1 MLSSY
6 IIIISAC
13 LIFWTT
19 YFLCKKRQPL
29 EYSDGE
35 LVIFYLLVRLLPFFA
50 LENRYTYQVL
60 CLAVEW
66 VILGLLYYYTSCN
79 KTQRMQ
85 RTVIAFYLFQP
96 GTACCIINGNL
107 KGMCIAFAVLALL
120 CVLDTIEKKK
130 QRSLMEYLPEYLIG
144 NTGIY
149 LWFVATG
156 LLYQNSSQLLR
167 TERIPVCYIVAL
179 GMMGIALIGILLRTL
194 EARGTKEKPET
205 EKRIVGAEKA
215 GDKIEPEIEKLEEK
229 KPIAEKIDTVESKKF
244 GKRDAVWMAFLTLL
258 FAVAVFFRLGSHSTP
273 ETGEHIQADVKGNN
287 EIVLAFA
294 EAQELS
300 EIYIY
305 PGFQSKRIFSL
316 LEKKEDSSAWEV
328 FEEKHEIE
336 SPFAWNKVELGRRVR
351 SLKLV
356 LTVETADLNEIV
368 CLDGQGNQILPQ
380 NAEQYPELFDE
391 QQLFVKNPSYYDQ
404 TMFDEV
410 YHGRTAYEF
419 LHGLSIY
426 ETTHPPLGKTLIS
439 IGIAIFGMN
448 PFGWRFTC
456 AVFGVLMIPLIYLF
470 AFKLFSRTDLACF
483 ATVLAETAFMNTTLS
498 RIATI
503 DIIVAF
509 FVLAMFFF
517 MYGYV
522 DSLRKKKAFRK
533 QMLWLL
539 GCGISMAFAVS
550 TKWTGFYG
558 AAGVAVIFFYSFFKN
573 LESWEQIKKKK
584 RYIIK
589 TFLMCVLI
597 FIGIPLTVYT
607 LSYIPFVRAYPYRNL
622 IQHVIENGK
631 LMFFYHKDCVFE
643 HPYSSNWYQWLMDI
657 KPLADSRTYY
667 DNGTVSVVMTFLNP
681 VLCFGGV
688 AALIWQFCLWRTKH
702 SQKALFL
709 LVSYFSMLLPWV
721 LVHRTL
727 FIYQYFISAMLFP
740 LMLANTVRYGKH
752 PKRERLL
759 LMIAAVVF
767 YILYYPV
774 ITGYPVKVEWVNQVL
789 EIFEQWNIA

>member
-6 IIIISAC
+6 ITIISAC
-13 LIFWTT
+13 LIFWST

-35 LVIFYLLVRLLPFFA
+35 LVVFYLLIRLLPFLA
-50 LENRYTYQVL
+50 LENRYTYQLL

-85 RTVIAFYLFQP
+85 RTIIAFYLFQP

-179 GMMGIALIGILLRTL
+179 GMMGIALIGSLLRVF
-194 EARGTKEKPET
+194 EARETKEKPE
-205 EKRIVGAEKA
+205 
-215 GDKIEPEIEKLEEK
+215 
-229 KPIAEKIDTVESKKF
+229 AEKIDTMETQKF
-244 GKRDAVWMAFLTLL
+244 GKRDAIWMAFLTLL

-287 EIVLAFA
+287 EIVLEFA

-300 EIYIY
+300 GIYIY

-316 LEKKEDSSAWEV
+316 LEKKKDSSAWEV

-336 SPFAWNKVELGRRVR
+336 SPFAWNEVELGHRVR

-356 LTVETADLNEIV
+356 LTAGTADLNEIV
-368 CLDGQGNQILPQ
+368 CLDGQENQILPQ
-380 NAEQYPELFDE
+380 NADQYPELFDE
-391 QQLFVKNPSYYDQ
+391 QQLFVNNPSYYDQ

-439 IGIAIFGMN
+439 IGIAMFGMN
-448 PFGWRFTC
+448 PFGWRFIC
-456 AVFGVLMIPLIYLF
+456 AVFGVLMITLIYLF

-522 DSLRKKKAFRK
+522 DSLRKRIAFRK

-539 GCGISMAFAVS
+539 GCGLSMAFAVS

-573 LESWEQIKKKK
+573 LGSWEQIKKEK

-589 TFLMCVLI
+589 TFLLCVLI
-597 FIGIPLTVYT
+597 FIMLPLTVYT
-607 LSYIPFVRAYPYRNL
+607 LSYIPFARAYPDRNL
-622 IQHVIENGK
+622 IQHMIENGK

-643 HPYSSNWYQWLMDI
+643 HAYSSNWYQWLIDI

-667 DNGTVSVVMTFLNP
+667 ENGTVSVVMTFLNP
-681 VLCFGGV
+681 VLCIGGLG
-688 AALIWQFCLWRTKH
+688 ALVWQFCLWRTRH

-709 LVSYFSMLLPWV
+709 LVSYFSMLLPWI

-740 LMLANTVRYGKH
+740 FMLTNTVRYGKH
-752 PKRERLL
+752 PKRQMLSL
-759 LMIAAVVF
+759 ILVTVTI
-767 YILYYPV
+767 YLLYYPV
-774 ITGYPVKVEWVNQVL
+774 ITGYPAVKVEWVNQVL
-789 EIFEQWNIA
+789 EIFDQWNIA